1 MAYDPKTGKGLGDL
15 YSAEHR
21 CTKRREWKGLKDTL
35 YDYGCW
41 LRLLGMLGCKLGPVL
56 PQFFRGLKRYRWLV
70 SYITTPRFWTVTP
83 SACAGMNCATPIS
96 SFMLFC
102 RIPQG

>member
-41 LRLLGMLGCKLGPVL
+41 LRLLGMLGCM
-56 PQFFRGLKRYRWLV
+56 F
-70 SYITTPRFWTVTP
+70 
-83 SACAGMNCATPIS
+83 
-96 SFMLFC
+96 
-102 RIPQG
+102 